1 MILAWKTLLLVGIIT
16 PKKEGIKM
24 RKLKGLVIVTMLAVM
39 LVGCGEKESK
49 IQSSG
54 IQVKPIEME
63 TILVENI
70 ETENI
75 LVETIETR

>member
-1 MILAWKTLLLVGIIT
+1 
-16 PKKEGIKM
+16 M

-39 LVGCGEKESK
+39 LVGCGEKKESE